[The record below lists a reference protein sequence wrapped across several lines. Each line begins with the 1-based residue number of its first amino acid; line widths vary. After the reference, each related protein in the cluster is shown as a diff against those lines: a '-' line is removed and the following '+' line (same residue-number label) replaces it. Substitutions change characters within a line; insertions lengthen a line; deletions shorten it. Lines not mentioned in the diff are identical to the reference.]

1 MQTHI
6 TGRKYDSSLTIQGH
20 TAQLTLE
27 MNIQFVAI
35 DGNSSVPGRLR
46 INQTGEIG
54 HGNVVLNGN
63 LVDQYGVYPLAQ
75 WNHSSEF
82 LPLQQELQNAIETAW
97 DKQYWLNPARGWY
110 RNDALNYEEALPVL
124 CRVKVKNVFSNPHF
138 TAYCIKPDSSIGRGT
153 GKRREQ
159 SDIFRSYVSERGP
172 WGVFTIHD
180 AQTLEFPF
188 PSEGSTP
195 VDDNNDGIVDREV
208 PFAYRQVTVAHEFS
222 HIIGLHHVNGR
233 GNESWRYGVNDSQ
246 RRQIS
251 GMGMEILPHHM
262 RPWSNRLNQHIA
274 PKRTRWEFSHHP
286 QRYFWQRGH
295 LRIWGA

>member
-6 TGRKYDSSLTIQGH
+6 AGRKYDSSLTIQGH

-46 INQTGEIG
+46 IIQTPEWTFEGITQNGELRDR
-54 HGNVVLNGN
+54 HGVF
-63 LVDQYGVYPLAQ
+63 PLCQ

-82 LPLQQELQNAIETAW
+82 VPLQQKLLNAIETAW
-97 DKQYWLNPARGWY
+97 DNQYWLNPARGWY
-110 RNDALNYEEALPVL
+110 RNEALNYDEALPVL
-124 CRVKVKNVFSNPHF
+124 CRVKVKDVSANPHF
-138 TAYCIKPDSSIGRGT
+138 TAYCIKPDPS
-153 GKRREQ
+153 REH
-159 SDIFRSYVSERGP
+159 SANFRSYVSNRGH

-195 VDDNNDGIVDREV
+195 TDDNKDGIYDRDV

-222 HIIGLHHVNGR
+222 HMIGLHHVNGQ